1 MHQLKQDIL
10 RDFPAL
16 GLTPDTFI
24 LSMGTSADFEEAI
37 VHGANEV
44 RVGTILFGQ
53 RDYPAKKNPEE
64 DAKQ

>member
-1 MHQLKQDIL
+1 MYQLKQEIL
-10 RDFPAL
+10 KDFPTL

-24 LSMGTSADFEEAI
+24 LSMGTSADFEDAI

-53 RDYPAKKNPEE
+53 RDYPAKKKQEE
-64 DAKQ
+64 DAK

>member
-1 MHQLKQDIL
+1 MRH
-10 RDFPAL
+10 FPTL
-16 GLTPDTFI
+16 GLTPETFI

-53 RDYPAKKNPEE
+53 RDYPTKKKQEE
-64 DAKQ
+64 DAK

>member
-1 MHQLKQDIL
+1 MYQLKQEIL
-10 RDFPAL
+10 KDFPTLA
-16 GLTPDTFI
+16 LTPETFI

-53 RDYPAKKNPEE
+53 RDYPAKKKQEE
-64 DAKQ
+64 DAK